1 MLQKNVKTTSGITS
15 HHNQAKSTPSKETH
29 IWQEVSKAVGGSL
42 KTTHATSKT
51 LVHHTLKIPYKNYE
65 ISLSQ
70 SGTKSIKFEIAF
82 HCDIDYKLDIYNEDY
97 LEKVLKLIWKKEIEI
112 RYEKFDKQ
120 YIIRSNDPEKT
131 IALLTINICDKI
143 LSNNV
148 LSISFSSNKAKKIGK
163 LLTSESGK
171 ISSAKEILDQ
181 IELHQLLID
190 KLTAL
195 NIVKQ

>member
-1 MLQKNVKTTSGITS
+1 MPRKNVISGSDVAAHQNSDHSS
-15 HHNQAKSTPSKETH
+15 HSKVTQ

-42 KTTHATSKT
+42 KTAHATSNA
-51 LVHHTLKIPYKNYE
+51 LIQHTLKIPYKNYE
-65 ISLSQ
+65 ILLSQ
-70 SGTKSIKFEIAF
+70 SGTKSIEFEIEF
-82 HCDIDYKLDIYNEDY
+82 QSEIDYKLDIFNEDY
-97 LEKVLKLIWKKEIEI
+97 LEKVLKIIWKKEIEI

-143 LSNNV
+143 LSNNI
-148 LSISFSSNKAKKIGK
+148 LSISFSANRSKKIGK

-190 KLTAL
+190 RLTAL
-195 NIVKQ
+195 NIVK